1 MDEKPITSGTKTIHV
16 KIQAEEGFNPQTDID
31 VNSLRFGASEEVN
44 YGRGCQVLTTENAG
58 KDLIVTFNGKGN
70 GITKDEFAPKLIG
83 KYKDGRMLYGYARLP
98 YIDYIEPI
106 LSARAPVFT
115 KSGKGLECT
124 VEVQNFGQV
133 ESKKALVE
141 VGYKKEGK
149 TIKVASGMV
158 LALKPYEKTDLLLS
172 AKDRF
177 EEGKEYDLIVTL
189 YSGKKVLS
197 TFNLKKKVLE

>member
-1 MDEKPITSGTKTIHV
+1 
-16 KIQAEEGFNPQTDID
+16 
-31 VNSLRFGASEEVN
+31 
-44 YGRGCQVLTTENAG
+44 
-58 KDLIVTFNGKGN
+58 
-70 GITKDEFAPKLIG
+70 
-83 KYKDGRMLYGYARLP
+83 MLYGYARLP

-106 LSARAPVFT
+106 LSACAPVFT

-133 ESKKALVE
+133 GSKKALVE
-141 VGYKKEGK
+141 VAYKKEGK

-158 LALKPYEKTDLLLS
+158 PALKPYEKTDILLS
-172 AKDRF
+172 AKDVV